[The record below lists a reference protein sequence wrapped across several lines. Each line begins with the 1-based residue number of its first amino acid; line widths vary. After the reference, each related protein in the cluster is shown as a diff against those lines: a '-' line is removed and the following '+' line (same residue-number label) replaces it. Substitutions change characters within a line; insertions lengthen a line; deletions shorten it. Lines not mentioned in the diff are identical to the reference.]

1 MRRRSTAPLL
11 DELELGEKKDELAST
26 LSRGMQQKLS
36 LACAFLRDPKAI
48 ILDEPLTGLIQLGTQ
63 HQRIDS
69 TPR

>member
-1 MRRRSTAPLL
+1 LL